1 MPSLKLNAN
10 ILNEL
15 HAEWVPH
22 KGQVK
27 AGVAL
32 FQKFKRLL
40 FLQCGRKW
48 GKTEFCAYLLWRWC
62 NTYPD
67 QSCYYIAPFI
77 TQAKE
82 IVWSSNRLQKFG
94 PRRWVKKILNNEMRI
109 IFWNDSFI
117 KLTGADNSEALR
129 GINPHLAVYDEYK
142 DFDPQFHQGFYPNLL
157 THRAPLVV
165 IGTPPSNDIAPSEI
179 NYLSLAEEARIRDE
193 GFFLQSPSWE
203 RDNNPDFLYDLEQT
217 HKVLTAR
224 GEEDVWQREFGAQFV
239 RGGSKSIFP
248 MFNPAVHIQPYETM
262 LADIQKDSESWEW
275 WVIADPASGSV
286 FAVSFF
292 AINRYIPKIYW
303 MDEIYASSLS
313 ETSTLSIY
321 PKILSTCHSLHPFLR
336 EWNCIYDEAALWFA
350 NEIPQDE
357 LSWTPTHK
365 ASMRQES
372 LDAKPYISNIKDLF
386 LTNVQILSDRCVNA
400 AREIQSYQKD
410 KNGKIPKLNDHLIDT
425 DRYLIHS
432 SNFSMEA
439 LPPMENRVLTIPRTS
454 ILVDSEFP
462 NFSGEW
468 DYDFD
473 IA

>member
-1 MPSLKLNAN
+1 MATLKLNPN

-15 HAEWVPH
+15 HEHWTPH

-32 FQKFKRLL
+32 FQKHRRLN

-82 IVWSSNRLQKFG
+82 IIWSSNRLQKFG
-94 PRRWVKKILNNEMRI
+94 PRKWIKKILNNEMRI

-129 GINPHLAVYDEYK
+129 GINPHMAVYDEYK
-142 DFDPQFHQGFYPNLL
+142 DFDSQFHEGFYPNLL
-157 THRAPLVV
+157 TYRAPLVV
-165 IGTPPSNDIAPSEI
+165 IGTPPSNDMAPAET
-179 NYLSLAEEARIRDE
+179 NYLSLAEEARIRDD

-248 MFNPAVHIQPYETM
+248 MFNPSTHVQPYSI
-262 LADIQKDSESWEW
+262 LLSEINQNREDWEFHLT
-275 WVIADPASGSV
+275 ADPASGSV
-286 FAVSFF
+286 FAVGFF
-292 AINRYIPKIYW
+292 AINRYIPKIY
-303 MDEIYASSLS
+303 MLDEIYASSLAD
-313 ETSTLSIY
+313 TSTGAIF
-321 PKILSTCHSLHPFLR
+321 PRILATASEQHPFLR
-336 EWNCIYDEAALWFA
+336 EWYCVYDEAALWFA
-350 NEIPQDE
+350 NEVPQSD
-357 LSWTPTHK
+357 LSWSPTHK
-365 ASMRQES
+365 AMMRQES
-372 LDAKPYISNIKDLF
+372 LDAKPYISSIKDLF
-386 LTNVQILSDRCVNA
+386 LSNTLILSDRCINA
-400 AREIQSYQKD
+400 SREIQSYQKD
-410 KNGKIPKLNDHLIDT
+410 KNGKIPKLNDHLID
-425 DRYLIHS
+425 DIRYMLHS
-432 SNFSMEA
+432 SNFSLESI
-439 LPPMENRVLTIPRTS
+439 PPPDNRILTIPRTQFP
-454 ILVDSEFP
+454 VDDYS
-462 NFSGEW
+462 FSGEY